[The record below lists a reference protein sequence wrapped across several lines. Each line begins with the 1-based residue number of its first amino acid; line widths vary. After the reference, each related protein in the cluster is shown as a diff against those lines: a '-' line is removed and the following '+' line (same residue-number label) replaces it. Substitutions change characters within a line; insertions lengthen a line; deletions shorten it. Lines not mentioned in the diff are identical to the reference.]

1 MHSTVQNGHMT
12 RRVVQVAMH
21 FLSMGALLIMQIN
34 IACADT
40 ASAPAPAKPRLN
52 FSHNNADSPDIIS
65 FVLALLG
72 VIAMILLLAWL
83 LRKFSSVSMRSGGS
97 LRILGGMSVGGREKV
112 VLVQVGQEQV
122 LIGVAPGNV
131 RTLHVL
137 EQPIPETRPQATGSD
152 NFSEKF
158 KQVLSMGKGRPS

>member
-1 MHSTVQNGHMT
+1 
-12 RRVVQVAMH
+12 
-21 FLSMGALLIMQIN
+21 
-34 IACADT
+34 
-40 ASAPAPAKPRLN
+40 
-52 FSHNNADSPDIIS
+52 
-65 FVLALLG
+65 
-72 VIAMILLLAWL
+72 MILLLAWL

-137 EQPIPETRPQATGSD
+137 EQPIPETRPQAAGSG